1 MKKSALLCVLA
12 AGILWGCM
20 GFFVRTLQ
28 NEYGFGSL
36 QIVCLRL
43 VTAAIAFVILGL
55 VRRTPVIRLRHAP
68 LLFCTGFCGIMLLS
82 VTYFLSMTYSSLS
95 VAAILMYTAPAFV
108 LIASVIL
115 FKEKLSGAKILS
127 LILAFAGCVFVS
139 GIMDGDA
146 KVTTMGVVMGIL
158 SGITY
163 GSYSIFGTYALRKY
177 DTYTV
182 TTWAF
187 IFAALASLVTGDVP
201 GIVRTVTSSEKALE
215 IIALAV
221 AMGVF
226 SAFMPFLLYTIGL
239 SRSEPSKAIIVA
251 SVEPLV
257 ATVLGF
263 AMFGEEPTIY
273 SGIGIV
279 LILASVVFTTINKN
293 GDVKKVQTS
302 KTNIE

>member
-1 MKKSALLCVLA
+1 MKKSALLSILA
-12 AGILWGCM
+12 AGTLWGCM
-20 GFFVRTLQ
+20 GLFVRTLQ
-28 NEYGFGSL
+28 NIYAFGSL

-43 VTAAIAFVILGL
+43 TVAAVAFAILGII
-55 VRRTPVIRLRHAP
+55 RRTPVIKLRHVP

-115 FKEKLSGAKILS
+115 FKEKLTTAKITA

-139 GIMDGDA
+139 GIFGGDA
-146 KVTTMGVVMGIL
+146 KITTIGVVMGIL

-163 GSYSIFGTYALRKY
+163 GSYSIFGTYALKKY

-187 IFAALASLVTGDVP
+187 VFAALASLPFGNVPDIVTKIATAPDSVSLVLIIVSM
-201 GIVRTVTSSEKALE
+201 GI
-215 IIALAV
+215 
-221 AMGVF
+221 F

-239 SRSEPSKAIIVA
+239 SRTEPSKAIIVA

-257 ATVLGF
+257 ATMLGF
-263 AMFGEEPTIY
+263 ALFNETPTIY
-273 SGIGIV
+273 SAVGIV
-279 LILASVVFTTINKN
+279 LILASVVMATGKE
-293 GDVKKVQTS
+293 K
-302 KTNIE
+302 

>member
-43 VTAAIAFVILGL
+43 VFAALAFVILG
-55 VRRTPVIRLRHAP
+55 VIRRTPAIRLRHAL

-115 FKEKLSGAKILS
+115 FKEKLTGTKILS

-139 GIMDGDA
+139 GIFGGDA
-146 KVTTMGVVMGIL
+146 KITAMGVVMGIL

-187 IFAALASLVTGDVP
+187 IFAALASLAVGNVP
-201 GIVRTVTSSEKALE
+201 DIVIKIASSENNALR
-215 IIALAV
+215 IIILSV
-221 AMGVF
+221 GMGIF
-226 SAFMPFLLYTIGL
+226 TAFMPFLLYTIGL
-239 SRSEPSKAIIVA
+239 SRTEPSKAIIVA

-263 AMFGEEPTIY
+263 AVFGETPTVF
-273 SGIGIV
+273 SAVGIV
-279 LILASVVFTTINKN
+279 LILASVVLTT
-293 GDVKKVQTS
+293 VKKA
-302 KTNIE
+302 